1 MFPYNGLCAN
11 RLSYLFVT
19 MPNIFPARFRRIAG
33 RILAVVAWTAMAV
46 LLAGAAALICT
57 VKILNPDR
65 LTPLIERLAENNLDA
80 ELKLARAE
88 LAFKPAFP
96 ILRLQIDSLALI
108 SHAFAGQDANTALP
122 AYSDSLLS
130 FDRLSASVDIGA
142 MLSRGEIA
150 LHRVELLRPAI
161 NMVIDNSGRGNFDIY
176 NAPADTIADTSAPT
190 AIPPFSFH
198 RIAIEEP
205 RAFRYFD
212 ARDSTSA
219 TIVLLREISLD
230 GHASPEYAL
239 RVDGRLDSPVARQIV
254 DLDNIR
260 FGLDGRVHWSPQQP
274 TAIALKDFSLRGAF
288 VEATVDAALAFGT
301 TLRVDSA
308 RLAMAPVAIDS
319 ILQLVPDSIL
329 RNMGLSRSAIA
340 TDATAAFEARLTS
353 PFIPAADTVPQL
365 RARLSV
371 PESTLRIGQAHFHN
385 LSLEAVAELHGS
397 DYDLA
402 TVEIERF
409 TIAGPATALS
419 FRGEVSRLLSDP
431 AFAGH
436 LEGNAR
442 LSDLPPQ
449 LKAMAQGALSG
460 KLEIDI
466 YARGRLSMLEI
477 GKFHGLDMHGS
488 LTGRNL
494 YYLQSDTSKM
504 ATVKTVTLRFGSRI
518 HSRDTASHAP
528 TLGMSLRLDSA
539 RALLSGV
546 GLNVSGLTLAL
557 GVENTG
563 IGGDTTAVRPMGGG
577 IRIDR
582 MSVLSITDSAG
593 MRLRGLSGHI
603 GLRRHKGNSHVPEIL
618 LGARI
623 ERLAAGSP
631 LVRFMLDNANV
642 DASTY
647 MRPGVIARRR
657 EIKHISD
664 SIAALYPTLPPD
676 SVYALAIAQRRRR
689 PHRRRTRT
697 VIDNANNEII
707 DWGLTKGFRRYL
719 NEWHLEGNI
728 ATNLARLYTPYFP
741 IRNRMEHLQ
750 VHFNNDSVTIDN
762 VRYKAGHSD
771 LAIDGIISDI
781 RRSLAGRNRNPL
793 KVNLNICSDTMDVN
807 QLAAAA
813 FAGAAFAE
821 RLRAGEVS
829 RGTFDNN
836 DSFDREFADA
846 VEGTDTLAPLLVP
859 VNVDASM
866 SLAASNIYYSDLHL
880 TDMSGRILMFDGA
893 VNLSNLT
900 ASSDAGNLELAAL
913 YSAPQAS
920 EIKCGLGLNLK
931 RFNIERFLSLVPT
944 IDSIMPLMRD
954 FSGTINADIA
964 ATVDIDS
971 TMNLELPTLDAAVHL
986 SGDSLAFINAETYR
1000 TIGKWLRFRDRA
1012 DNRIDHM
1019 SVQLLVRDNRMQ
1031 IFPFS
1036 FDIDRY
1042 RLGVVGSNDLA
1053 MNFDYHISVL
1063 KSPLPFK
1070 FGITVKGNPDK
1081 YKIRLGGAKF
1091 KPGMAVESVG
1101 IVDTVRVNLV
1111 RQIQN
1116 VFRRGVRRSRFARLQ
1131 TDKMDA
1137 AGNISLGNDTLSR
1150 ADSLELVRQGMLP
1163 DVPNDSL
1170 K

>member
-1 MFPYNGLCAN
+1 
-11 RLSYLFVT
+11 
-19 MPNIFPARFRRIAG
+19 
-33 RILAVVAWTAMAV
+33 
-46 LLAGAAALICT
+46 
-57 VKILNPDR
+57 
-65 LTPLIERLAENNLDA
+65 
-80 ELKLARAE
+80 
-88 LAFKPAFP
+88 
-96 ILRLQIDSLALI
+96 
-108 SHAFAGQDANTALP
+108 
-122 AYSDSLLS
+122 
-130 FDRLSASVDIGA
+130 
-142 MLSRGEIA
+142 
-150 LHRVELLRPAI
+150 
-161 NMVIDNSGRGNFDIY
+161 
-176 NAPADTIADTSAPT
+176 
-190 AIPPFSFH
+190 
-198 RIAIEEP
+198 
-205 RAFRYFD
+205 
-212 ARDSTSA
+212 
-219 TIVLLREISLD
+219 
-230 GHASPEYAL
+230 
-239 RVDGRLDSPVARQIV
+239 
-254 DLDNIR
+254 
-260 FGLDGRVHWSPQQP
+260 
-274 TAIALKDFSLRGAF
+274 
-288 VEATVDAALAFGT
+288 
-301 TLRVDSA
+301 
-308 RLAMAPVAIDS
+308 
-319 ILQLVPDSIL
+319 
-329 RNMGLSRSAIA
+329 
-340 TDATAAFEARLTS
+340 
-353 PFIPAADTVPQL
+353 
-365 RARLSV
+365 
-371 PESTLRIGQAHFHN
+371 
-385 LSLEAVAELHGS
+385 
-397 DYDLA
+397 
-402 TVEIERF
+402 
-409 TIAGPATALS
+409 
-419 FRGEVSRLLSDP
+419 
-431 AFAGH
+431 
-436 LEGNAR
+436 
-442 LSDLPPQ
+442 
-449 LKAMAQGALSG
+449 
-460 KLEIDI
+460 
-466 YARGRLSMLEI
+466 
-477 GKFHGLDMHGS
+477 
-488 LTGRNL
+488 
-494 YYLQSDTSKM
+494 
-504 ATVKTVTLRFGSRI
+504 
-518 HSRDTASHAP
+518 
-528 TLGMSLRLDSA
+528 
-539 RALLSGV
+539 
-546 GLNVSGLTLAL
+546 
-557 GVENTG
+557 
-563 IGGDTTAVRPMGGG
+563 
-577 IRIDR
+577 
-582 MSVLSITDSAG
+582 
-593 MRLRGLSGHI
+593 
-603 GLRRHKGNSHVPEIL
+603 
-618 LGARI
+618 
-623 ERLAAGSP
+623 
-631 LVRFMLDNANV
+631 
-642 DASTY
+642 
-647 MRPGVIARRR
+647 
-657 EIKHISD
+657 
-664 SIAALYPTLPPD
+664 
-676 SVYALAIAQRRRR
+676 
-689 PHRRRTRT
+689 
-697 VIDNANNEII
+697 
-707 DWGLTKGFRRYL
+707 
-719 NEWHLEGNI
+719 
-728 ATNLARLYTPYFP
+728 
-741 IRNRMEHLQ
+741 MEHLQ

-986 SGDSLAFINAETYR
+986 CGDSLAFINAETYR